1 MEKEYL
7 QPDRLPADEGM
18 AATAGERAAEQKMPD
33 DRIPEQARG
42 ELPKSPK
49 KRLISIELCRI
60 VCMLLV
66 IFNHTLNQFYGVAGG
81 AGYFAKYVNFIN
93 ICAVGTFLIISGFF
107 MFGGEFSYTNRLK
120 KLLFEVLIPFAVI
133 LVCILLY
140 RSYRAAAYWNADF
153 FENLWTDCK
162 ELAKEILAWGLV
174 GEYGYLWFVLA
185 YTEIIV
191 LYPVWYL
198 LCKTDKPN
206 TVARR
211 VVIALSLAS
220 VAADNIVHIFA
231 LTFPVRIFS
240 LINVNYLFVLLGYE
254 LKILYLSGKL
264 QGKRCGLW
272 GFIAYLAGVLLG
284 MAFVSVEMFMH
295 NSFSWYR
302 YYLQTIP
309 AIVSAVGLF
318 VFFLNIKMKEQKL
331 VYLIARA
338 GMYIYLIQSPIHVI
352 LIDQHLNLLLFPHLG
367 VFSYIVVFLVCAAAS
382 FLIGT
387 AVEFIVEKL
396 RYGQQKKSTKKV

>member
-42 ELPKSPK
+42 ELPKPPK

-66 IFNHTLNQFYGVAGG
+66 IFNHTLNQFYGVAGAG
-81 AGYFAKYVNFIN
+81 GYFAKYVNFIN
-93 ICAVGTFLIISGFF
+93 ICAVGTFLIITGFF

-140 RSYRAAAYWNADF
+140 RSYRASVYWNAGF

-162 ELAKEILAWGLV
+162 ELVKEILAWGLV

-295 NSFSWYR
+295 NSFSWYW

-318 VFFLNIKMKEQKL
+318 VFFLNIKMKEKKL